1 MLSLSSLIVFALH
14 FPEIKCQTCVKCCCI
29 CCFLFFNLSM
39 DAFTAHATPPNYQMH
54 EFLFHRGF
62 SSFQETQ
69 TLHVEGLCLDI
80 DNMVLDFKT
89 SINVVFLFFL
99 SYFIVVYLILFHYLD
114 FCLPGFF

>member
-1 MLSLSSLIVFALH
+1 MSNAVVYVVFSFLIYPWTLSLLMLLH
-14 FPEIKCQTCVKCCCI
+14 QT
-29 CCFLFFNLSM
+29 
-39 DAFTAHATPPNYQMH
+39 MH
-54 EFLFHRGF
+54 EF
-62 SSFQETQ
+62 SCVSFQETQ